1 MDYSTSAILNVSPD
15 AAIATA
21 CSLFMAN
28 GFKVEQPSA
37 TEIIAV
43 GPGMQSTS
51 ENPIMGITRAEISV
65 SSDTV
70 YIRTELGGVQFM
82 QRFVF
87 IFPPALFA
95 FLFIPLLA
103 LADGPWYR
111 FLLVFAPIVP
121 WLFISPMIVGW
132 IKNRTTKAVDVLIH
146 NISNVAVPDAGTA
159 SPSSALSA
167 P

>member
-37 TEIIAV
+37 TEIIAI

-51 ENPIMGITRAEISV
+51 ENAIFGVTRAEISV
-65 SSDTV
+65 SSDRV
-70 YIRTELGGVQFM
+70 YIHTELGGVQTMRKFLY
-82 QRFVF
+82 
-87 IFPPALFA
+87 IFPPALGASLFLSFFA
-95 FLFIPLLA
+95 FM
-103 LADGPWYR
+103 DGPWYVI
-111 FLLVFAPIVP
+111 FVGFAPIFP
-121 WLFISPMIVGW
+121 WVVISPMMVRW
-132 IKNRTTKAVDVLIH
+132 IKKRTTKAVDVLAH
-146 NISNVAVPDAGTA
+146 NISNVIIPDVG
-159 SPSSALSA
+159 SALPSAAPSA